1 MENIPAAFY
10 FPTDAEANWKKSAPK
25 KYHKESSKKNLL
37 KRAKFSPTAQQTNEE
52 RQKATAASEQQEK
65 QQQQAQVKPI
75 NPSAAKAE
83 GGLEGLRA
91 RLAVKIQ
98 AMREQRK
105 AEEKTGK
112 KRPSRAE
119 TAAEQ
124 RALKKRKTA
133 ANKSKAKAEK
143 REKEAAAKADEDAQ
157 AKQKAETT
165 VDAASISYGSLLLD
179 DGTEKDNKPKT
190 RHGQSV
196 RGIQN
201 LLKKAER
208 NAQRLEELKKTE
220 EGKEKAKAKGWD
232 TALQQAA
239 GQVVMDDPK
248 LLRAK
253 LKKKEKSKA
262 KSTKEWKERTAKLE
276 VSKKERQKKKLAN
289 SLGRGKEA
297 AKPAE
302 KKGRK
307 GPIDEVA
314 RRDEAAGAGTE
325 GRGGLLKN
333 AAAAA
338 ALAALL
344 PRVRAAVILS
354 EERVRRALAVLGDS
368 GSTQQQSESSGV
380 YCDAVCRAH
389 FLAASDVVQEASS
402 VLRSISS
409 RAISSESFLVAA
421 SDMLL
426 GWQSEECAMLPT
438 ARRYFDLFA
447 SVAAQLKLLV

>member
-1 MENIPAAFY
+1 MLLGRRLLQAATQDAASDDETLRTLKANDRFFCETMEIIPAAFY

-25 KYHKESSKKNLL
+25 KYHKNVQALKQQESSKKNLL
-37 KRAKFSPTAQQTNEE
+37 KRAKFSPAAQQSNEE
-52 RQKATAASEQQEK
+52 RQKATAAAEK
-65 QQQQAQVKPI
+65 KEQAQVKPI
-75 NPSAAKAE
+75 KPSAAKEE

-119 TAAEQ
+119 AAAEQ

-133 ANKSKAKAEK
+133 TNKSKAKAEK
-143 REKEAAAKADEDAQ
+143 REQEAAAKAEGETQ
-157 AKQKAETT
+157 AKKEAEAT

-179 DGTEKDNKPKT
+179 DGNEKDNKPKT

-239 GQVVMDDPK
+239 GKVVMDDPK

-253 LKKKEKSKA
+253 LKKKEKA
-262 KSTKEWKERTAKLE
+262 KTKSSKEWKERTAKLE

-289 SLGRGKEA
+289 TLGRGKKDA

-307 GPIDEVA
+307 GPRAGFEGKKGEAFLNADKKGGKPA
-314 RRDEAAGAGTE
+314 GKKAAGPS
-325 GRGGLLKN
+325 K
-333 AAAAA
+333 
-338 ALAALL
+338 
-344 PRVRAAVILS
+344 
-354 EERVRRALAVLGDS
+354 
-368 GSTQQQSESSGV
+368 
-380 YCDAVCRAH
+380 
-389 FLAASDVVQEASS
+389 
-402 VLRSISS
+402 
-409 RAISSESFLVAA
+409 
-421 SDMLL
+421 
-426 GWQSEECAMLPT
+426 
-438 ARRYFDLFA
+438 
-447 SVAAQLKLLV
+447 

>member
-1 MENIPAAFY
+1 MLLGRRLLQAATQDAKDENETLQTLKAHDIFFCDTMENIPAAFY

-25 KYHKESSKKNLL
+25 KYHKNVQALKQQESSKKNLL
-37 KRAKFSPTAQQTNEE
+37 KRAKFSPAAQQSNEE
-52 RQKATAASEQQEK
+52 RQKATAAAEKQEK
-65 QQQQAQVKPI
+65 EQQAQVKPI
-75 NPSAAKAE
+75 NPSAAKEE

-119 TAAEQ
+119 AVAEQ

-143 REKEAAAKADEDAQ
+143 REKEAAAKAEGEAQ
-157 AKQKAETT
+157 AKKDAETT
-165 VDAASISYGSLLLD
+165 VDTGSISYGSLLLD

-220 EGKEKAKAKGWD
+220 DGKEKAKAKGWD

-239 GQVVMDDPK
+239 GKVVMDDPK

-262 KSTKEWKERTAKLE
+262 KSSKEWKERTAKLE

-289 SLGRGKEA
+289 ALGRGKKDA
-297 AKPAE
+297 AKPTE

-307 GPIDEVA
+307 GPRAGFEGKKG
-314 RRDEAAGAGTE
+314 EAFLNADKKGGKPAGKKSAGPS
-325 GRGGLLKN
+325 K
-333 AAAAA
+333 
-338 ALAALL
+338 
-344 PRVRAAVILS
+344 
-354 EERVRRALAVLGDS
+354 
-368 GSTQQQSESSGV
+368 
-380 YCDAVCRAH
+380 
-389 FLAASDVVQEASS
+389 
-402 VLRSISS
+402 
-409 RAISSESFLVAA
+409 
-421 SDMLL
+421 
-426 GWQSEECAMLPT
+426 
-438 ARRYFDLFA
+438 
-447 SVAAQLKLLV
+447 

>member
-1 MENIPAAFY
+1 MASMLLGRRLLQTTPQDAQDGDETLLALQAHDRFFCDTMENIPAAFY

-25 KYHKESSKKNLL
+25 KYHKNVQALKQQEPTKKNLL
-37 KRAKFSPTAQQTNEE
+37 KRAKFSPASQQSNEE
-52 RQKATAASEQQEK
+52 RQQVTAAVEQQEK
-65 QQQQAQVKPI
+65 EQTNVKPVK
-75 NPSAAKAE
+75 PSAAKEE
-83 GGLEGLRA
+83 GGLDGLRA

-119 TAAEQ
+119 AAAEQ

-133 ANKSKAKAEK
+133 ASKSKAKADK
-143 REKEAAAKADEDAQ
+143 REKEAAEKAESEAQ
-157 AKQKAETT
+157 AKEKAETT

-179 DGTEKDNKPKT
+179 DGSAKDDKPKT
-190 RHGQSV
+190 RNGQGV

-220 EGKEKAKAKGWD
+220 EGSEKVKAKGWD

-276 VSKKERQKKKLAN
+276 VSKKERQKKKVAN

-307 GPIDEVA
+307 GPRAGFEGKKGEGFLNADKKGGKPA
-314 RRDEAAGAGTE
+314 GKPTGKKSAA
-325 GRGGLLKN
+325 
-333 AAAAA
+333 
-338 ALAALL
+338 
-344 PRVRAAVILS
+344 PR
-354 EERVRRALAVLGDS
+354 
-368 GSTQQQSESSGV
+368 
-380 YCDAVCRAH
+380 
-389 FLAASDVVQEASS
+389 
-402 VLRSISS
+402 
-409 RAISSESFLVAA
+409 
-421 SDMLL
+421 
-426 GWQSEECAMLPT
+426 
-438 ARRYFDLFA
+438 
-447 SVAAQLKLLV
+447 K

>member
-1 MENIPAAFY
+1 MLLGRTLLQAAAQDVQTEDEALRTLQAHDRFFCDTMENIPAAFY

-25 KYHKESSKKNLL
+25 KYHKNVQALKQQEPTKKNLL
-37 KRAKFSPTAQQTNEE
+37 KRAKFSPAAQQSNEE
-52 RQKATAASEQQEK
+52 RQKATATAEQQEK
-65 QQQQAQVKPI
+65 QQAQVKPVK
-75 NPSAAKAE
+75 PSVATEE

-119 TAAEQ
+119 AVAEQ

-143 REKEAAAKADEDAQ
+143 REKEAAAKAEGEAQ
-157 AKQKAETT
+157 DKEKAETT
-165 VDAASISYGSLLLD
+165 VDVASISYGSLLLD

-220 EGKEKAKAKGWD
+220 EGAEKAKAKGWD

-239 GQVVMDDPK
+239 GKVVMDDPK

-253 LKKKEKSKA
+253 LKKKEKTKA

-289 SLGRGKEA
+289 SLGRGKKDA
-297 AKPAE
+297 DKPAE

-307 GPIDEVA
+307 GPRAGFEGKKGEGFLNADKKGGKPFGKKS
-314 RRDEAAGAGTE
+314 AAPS
-325 GRGGLLKN
+325 K
-333 AAAAA
+333 
-338 ALAALL
+338 
-344 PRVRAAVILS
+344 
-354 EERVRRALAVLGDS
+354 
-368 GSTQQQSESSGV
+368 
-380 YCDAVCRAH
+380 
-389 FLAASDVVQEASS
+389 
-402 VLRSISS
+402 
-409 RAISSESFLVAA
+409 
-421 SDMLL
+421 
-426 GWQSEECAMLPT
+426 
-438 ARRYFDLFA
+438 
-447 SVAAQLKLLV
+447 

>member
-1 MENIPAAFY
+1 MLLGRRLLQAATQDAASEEETLQTLQAHDRFFCDTMENIPAAFY

-25 KYHKESSKKNLL
+25 KYHKNVQALKQQESSKKNLL
-37 KRAKFSPTAQQTNEE
+37 KRAKFSPAAQQSNEE
-52 RQKATAASEQQEK
+52 RQKVTAANEQKEK
-65 QQQQAQVKPI
+65 KEQAQVKPI
-75 NPSAAKAE
+75 KPSAAKE
-83 GGLEGLRA
+83 KGGLDGLRA

-119 TAAEQ
+119 AAAEQ
-124 RALKKRKTA
+124 RALKKRKTV
-133 ANKSKAKAEK
+133 ANKTKAKIEK
-143 REKEAAAKADEDAQ
+143 REKEAAAKVEGEAQ
-157 AKQKAETT
+157 AKTEAETT
-165 VDAASISYGSLLLD
+165 VDTASISYGSLLLD

-220 EGKEKAKAKGWD
+220 DGKEKAKAKGWD

-239 GQVVMDDPK
+239 GKLVMDDPK

-289 SLGRGKEA
+289 ALGRGKKDA
-297 AKPAE
+297 DKPAE

-307 GPIDEVA
+307 GPRAGFEGKKG
-314 RRDEAAGAGTE
+314 EAFLNADKKGGKPPAGKKSAG
-325 GRGGLLKN
+325 
-333 AAAAA
+333 
-338 ALAALL
+338 
-344 PRVRAAVILS
+344 
-354 EERVRRALAVLGDS
+354 
-368 GSTQQQSESSGV
+368 
-380 YCDAVCRAH
+380 
-389 FLAASDVVQEASS
+389 
-402 VLRSISS
+402 
-409 RAISSESFLVAA
+409 
-421 SDMLL
+421 
-426 GWQSEECAMLPT
+426 PT
-438 ARRYFDLFA
+438 
-447 SVAAQLKLLV
+447 K

>member
-1 MENIPAAFY
+1 MLLGRTLLQAAAQDVQTEDEALRTLQAHDRFFCDTMENIPAAFY

-25 KYHKESSKKNLL
+25 KYHKNVQALKQQEPTKKNLL
-37 KRAKFSPTAQQTNEE
+37 KRAKFSPAAQQSNEE
-52 RQKATAASEQQEK
+52 RQKATATAEQQEK
-65 QQQQAQVKPI
+65 QQAQVKPVK
-75 NPSAAKAE
+75 PSVATEE

-119 TAAEQ
+119 AVAEQ

-143 REKEAAAKADEDAQ
+143 REKEAAAKSEGEAQ
-157 AKQKAETT
+157 DKEKAETT
-165 VDAASISYGSLLLD
+165 VDVASISYGSLLLD

-196 RGIQN
+196 RSIQN

-220 EGKEKAKAKGWD
+220 EGAEKAKAKGWD

-239 GQVVMDDPK
+239 GKVVMDDPK

-253 LKKKEKSKA
+253 LKKKEKTKA

-289 SLGRGKEA
+289 SLGRGKKDA
-297 AKPAE
+297 DKPAE

-307 GPIDEVA
+307 GPRAGFEGKKGEGFLNADKKGGKPFGKKS
-314 RRDEAAGAGTE
+314 AAPS
-325 GRGGLLKN
+325 K
-333 AAAAA
+333 
-338 ALAALL
+338 
-344 PRVRAAVILS
+344 
-354 EERVRRALAVLGDS
+354 
-368 GSTQQQSESSGV
+368 
-380 YCDAVCRAH
+380 
-389 FLAASDVVQEASS
+389 
-402 VLRSISS
+402 
-409 RAISSESFLVAA
+409 
-421 SDMLL
+421 
-426 GWQSEECAMLPT
+426 
-438 ARRYFDLFA
+438 
-447 SVAAQLKLLV
+447 

>member
-1 MENIPAAFY
+1 MLLGRTLLQAAAQDVQTEDEALRTLQAHDRFFCDTMENIPAAFY

-25 KYHKESSKKNLL
+25 KYHKNVQALKQQEPTKKNLL
-37 KRAKFSPTAQQTNEE
+37 KRAKFSPAAQQSNEE
-52 RQKATAASEQQEK
+52 RQKATATAEQQEK
-65 QQQQAQVKPI
+65 QQAQVKPVK
-75 NPSAAKAE
+75 PSVATEE

-119 TAAEQ
+119 AVAEQ

-143 REKEAAAKADEDAQ
+143 REKEAAAKAEGEAQ
-157 AKQKAETT
+157 DKEKAETT
-165 VDAASISYGSLLLD
+165 VDVASISYGSLLLD

-190 RHGQSV
+190 RHRQSV

-220 EGKEKAKAKGWD
+220 EGAEKAKAKGWD

-239 GQVVMDDPK
+239 GKVVMDDPK

-253 LKKKEKSKA
+253 LKKKEKTKA

-289 SLGRGKEA
+289 SLGRGKKDA
-297 AKPAE
+297 DKPAE

-307 GPIDEVA
+307 GPRAGFEGKKGEGFLNADKKGGKPFGKKS
-314 RRDEAAGAGTE
+314 AAPS
-325 GRGGLLKN
+325 K
-333 AAAAA
+333 
-338 ALAALL
+338 
-344 PRVRAAVILS
+344 
-354 EERVRRALAVLGDS
+354 
-368 GSTQQQSESSGV
+368 
-380 YCDAVCRAH
+380 
-389 FLAASDVVQEASS
+389 
-402 VLRSISS
+402 
-409 RAISSESFLVAA
+409 
-421 SDMLL
+421 
-426 GWQSEECAMLPT
+426 
-438 ARRYFDLFA
+438 
-447 SVAAQLKLLV
+447 